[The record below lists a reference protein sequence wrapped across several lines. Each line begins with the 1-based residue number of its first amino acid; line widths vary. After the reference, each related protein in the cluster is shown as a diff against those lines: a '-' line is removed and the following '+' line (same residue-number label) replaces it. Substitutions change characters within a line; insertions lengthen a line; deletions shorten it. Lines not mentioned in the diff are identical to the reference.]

1 MDLQSAY
8 FTISHKFMIHEH
20 QNLKYL
26 NIREN
31 SIHATTTPVK
41 LGFMLKIMPLN
52 GMDFNMKSNFK
63 KLEWHGSNRPLNI
76 WINRLFAGTA
86 VNIGCLCKSIA
97 KLALQVLFSSNSWK
111 RCPDNTLPWRHILEQ
126 LVGGWASSIWT
137 QERAASPPIYEAGK
151 RGRGRGKP
159 FGFKNRD
166 RLTNSMAIPA
176 SSACAGQVRPG
187 ATLPAPPQAPIPIP
201 PPRPPILIQ
210 AQMHA

>member
-26 NIREN
+26 NI
-31 SIHATTTPVK
+31 
-41 LGFMLKIMPLN
+41 
-52 GMDFNMKSNFK
+52 
-63 KLEWHGSNRPLNI
+63 
-76 WINRLFAGTA
+76 WINRLFAGAA
-86 VNIGCLCKSIA
+86 VNTGCLCKSIA

-111 RCPDNTLPWRHILEQ
+111 RCLGNTLPWRHILEQ

-137 QERAASPPIYEAGK
+137 RERAASPPIDEAGK
-151 RGRGRGKP
+151 GGRGRGKP
-159 FGFKNRD
+159 DGFKNRD

>member
-20 QNLKYL
+20 QNLKY
-26 NIREN
+26 
-31 SIHATTTPVK
+31 
-41 LGFMLKIMPLN
+41 
-52 GMDFNMKSNFK
+52 
-63 KLEWHGSNRPLNI
+63 LNI

-111 RCPDNTLPWRHILEQ
+111 RCPDNTLPWRNILEQ

-137 QERAASPPIYEAGK
+137 HERAASPPIDEAGK

-166 RLTNSMAIPA
+166 RLTTSMAIPA
-176 SSACAGQVRPG
+176 SNACAGQAPHNPLLRRLRFRSR
-187 ATLPAPPQAPIPIP
+187 LPDLPS
-201 PPRPPILIQ
+201 
-210 AQMHA
+210 